1 MPQPTAVDFLREYF
15 SRMADIHGTGGATKE
30 TSYYSALENLLN
42 RFGADLRPRVICNGQ
57 LRNDGAGNPDFGLYT
72 RGQVQ
77 GGEPRKG
84 QIPERGVIEVKGLA
98 EQTWQTAD
106 SAQASKY
113 FGHYRLVLITN
124 YRDFRLIGAD
134 SDGKAIEFEKYT
146 FAKDEST
153 FWAMT
158 AKPSPSAHQHAIH
171 FEEFIRRVMMTAAPL
186 VRAEDIAW
194 FLASYAKDALATVNE
209 KDASNLEPLRKA
221 LETALGIRFEGKDG
235 IHFFKSTLIQTLFY
249 GVFSAWAV
257 HVKQTNNP
265 FDWKAA
271 AYTLTVPM
279 VKALFEQI
287 ATPSKLGA
295 LGLMPVLDRTT
306 SALNRVDKA
315 AFFKTFDTGAAVQHF
330 YEPFLQ
336 AFDPELRKA
345 LGVWYT
351 PPEIVTYMVERVD
364 RVLRTELG
372 RPDGLADKAVYILDP
387 CCGTG
392 TYLVAVLRRIEETI
406 RSQGADALLADD
418 IRQAAKERVFG
429 FELLSAP
436 FVVAHWRVG
445 NYLAELGAPLDAA
458 HGERAAIYLTNA
470 LTGWEPPSGPK
481 AALPNF
487 PEMAL
492 ERDAAEH
499 VKLEVPILVIL
510 GNPPYN
516 AFAGTSPAEEG
527 DLVEAYKEG
536 LVSKWGIKKFNL
548 DELYARFYRIAER
561 RINNLGCGIVAYISN
576 YSFVSEQSFVVMR
589 EKLLQTFDN
598 FWIENMHG
606 DRNKTEYAPDGRTSE
621 TIFAIHGFSPG
632 IRQGIVTT
640 LAVKTGKKNA
650 PKIVRF
656 RDDIDS
662 AKAADR
668 REQLLETLN
677 DPEFD
682 SRYELANPEP
692 FNRYSFRPRQVTAD
706 FRAWPTLQD
715 IAAIPAVNG
724 LMEKRGGELTDV
736 NRSRLQ
742 ERMKIYFDASLE
754 WENFKAQ
761 KSPLSKNAARFDAAK
776 TRKRLIHLE
785 GFKSKQIVRYCARPF
800 DFQWCYYSGIRPLW
814 NEPRPQLW
822 DWSRIAGNK
831 YLVSR
836 QVRGGTPEGP
846 PFYFLTCIGD
856 DHALRTDAYFFPMRA
871 HENSG
876 AHSSAALFSKTE
888 ITNLSPP
895 TRAYIKKLGFTDPDG
910 DENCY
915 SSPWW
920 HALAI
925 GFSPKYLSEHSE
937 GIAIGWPRIP
947 MPTGRDDF
955 DHSAALGKRVAH
967 LLDADVDVAEIT
979 SGSIAEHHKIV
990 GVLSAT
996 NLVVRGWGHIDGKG
1010 RVNPGKGRVE
1020 KRNYSASEADAIR
1033 QGVQA
1038 IGIDEAR
1045 AFELLGPPV
1054 DVYLNETTC
1063 WRCVPTAV
1071 WEYFIGGYQVI
1082 KKWLSYRED
1091 AILGRP
1097 LTKDEAREVTGMI
1110 RRISAIL
1117 LLTDVLDAN
1126 YVRSKDTAYPWSTE
1140 NTTS

>member
-1 MPQPTAVDFLREYF
+1 MPQSTAVDFLREYF
-15 SRMADIHGTGGATKE
+15 MRMADIHGTGGATKE

-42 RFGADLRPRVICNGQ
+42 RFGGDLKPRVICNGQ
-57 LRNDGAGNPDFGLYT
+57 LRNEGAGNPDFGLYT
-72 RGQVQ
+72 GSQVQ

-84 QIPERGVIEVKGLA
+84 QIPERAVIEVKGLS

-113 FGHYRLVLITN
+113 FGRYRLVLITN

-134 SDGKAIEFEKYT
+134 ANGKAIELEKYT
-146 FAKDEST
+146 FAEDARA

-158 AKPSPSAHQHAIH
+158 AKPSPSAHRHAIH
-171 FEEFIRRVMMTAAPL
+171 FEEFVRRVMMTAAPL
-186 VRAEDIAW
+186 LRAEDIAW

-257 HVKQTNNP
+257 HVKQSKSP

-364 RVLRTELG
+364 RVLRTELD

-445 NYLAELGAPLDAA
+445 NYLAEIGAPLDAA
-458 HGERAAIYLTNA
+458 QGERAAIYLTNA

-527 DLVEAYKEG
+527 DLVDAYKEG
-536 LVSKWGIKKFNL
+536 LVSKWGIKKFNR
-548 DELYARFYRIAER
+548 DELYARFFRIAER
-561 RINNLGCGIVAYISN
+561 RINSLGCGIVCYISN
-576 YSFVSEQSFVVMR
+576 YSYVSEQSFVVMR
-589 EKLLQTFDN
+589 EKLLQTFDT
-598 FWIENMHG
+598 F
-606 DRNKTEYAPDGRTSE
+606 
-621 TIFAIHGFSPG
+621 
-632 IRQGIVTT
+632 
-640 LAVKTGKKNA
+640 
-650 PKIVRF
+650 
-656 RDDIDS
+656 
-662 AKAADR
+662 
-668 REQLLETLN
+668 
-677 DPEFD
+677 
-682 SRYELANPEP
+682 
-692 FNRYSFRPRQVTAD
+692 
-706 FRAWPTLQD
+706 
-715 IAAIPAVNG
+715 
-724 LMEKRGGELTDV
+724 
-736 NRSRLQ
+736 
-742 ERMKIYFDASLE
+742 
-754 WENFKAQ
+754 
-761 KSPLSKNAARFDAAK
+761 
-776 TRKRLIHLE
+776 
-785 GFKSKQIVRYCARPF
+785 
-800 DFQWCYYSGIRPLW
+800 
-814 NEPRPQLW
+814 
-822 DWSRIAGNK
+822 
-831 YLVSR
+831 
-836 QVRGGTPEGP
+836 
-846 PFYFLTCIGD
+846 
-856 DHALRTDAYFFPMRA
+856 
-871 HENSG
+871 
-876 AHSSAALFSKTE
+876 
-888 ITNLSPP
+888 
-895 TRAYIKKLGFTDPDG
+895 
-910 DENCY
+910 
-915 SSPWW
+915 
-920 HALAI
+920 
-925 GFSPKYLSEHSE
+925 
-937 GIAIGWPRIP
+937 
-947 MPTGRDDF
+947 
-955 DHSAALGKRVAH
+955 
-967 LLDADVDVAEIT
+967 
-979 SGSIAEHHKIV
+979 
-990 GVLSAT
+990 
-996 NLVVRGWGHIDGKG
+996 
-1010 RVNPGKGRVE
+1010 
-1020 KRNYSASEADAIR
+1020 
-1033 QGVQA
+1033 
-1038 IGIDEAR
+1038 
-1045 AFELLGPPV
+1045 
-1054 DVYLNETTC
+1054 
-1063 WRCVPTAV
+1063 
-1071 WEYFIGGYQVI
+1071 
-1082 KKWLSYRED
+1082 
-1091 AILGRP
+1091 
-1097 LTKDEAREVTGMI
+1097 
-1110 RRISAIL
+1110 
-1117 LLTDVLDAN
+1117 
-1126 YVRSKDTAYPWSTE
+1126 
-1140 NTTS
+1140 

>member
-1 MPQPTAVDFLREYF
+1 MEL
-15 SRMADIHGTGGATKE
+15 
-30 TSYYSALENLLN
+30 
-42 RFGADLRPRVICNGQ
+42 
-57 LRNDGAGNPDFGLYT
+57 
-72 RGQVQ
+72 
-77 GGEPRKG
+77 
-84 QIPERGVIEVKGLA
+84 
-98 EQTWQTAD
+98 
-106 SAQASKY
+106 
-113 FGHYRLVLITN
+113 
-124 YRDFRLIGAD
+124 
-134 SDGKAIEFEKYT
+134 EKYT
-146 FAKDEST
+146 FAKDAIK
-153 FWAMT
+153 FWGMT

-171 FEEFIRRVMMTAAPL
+171 FEEFIRRVMITAAPL
-186 VRAEDIAW
+186 VEPEDIAW
-194 FLASYAKDALATVNE
+194 FLASYAKDALATLYE
-209 KDASNLEPLRKA
+209 KDAGNLEPLRQA
-221 LETALGIRFEGKDG
+221 LETALGIKFQGKEGD
-235 IHFFKSTLIQTLFY
+235 HFFKSTLIQTLFY

-257 HVKQTNNP
+257 HVKQSNAP

-287 ATPSKLGA
+287 ATPSKLGV
-295 LGLMPVLDRTT
+295 LGLMPVLDRTAA
-306 SALNRVDKA
+306 ALNRVDKA

-429 FELLSAP
+429 FELMSAP

-445 NYLAELGAPLDAA
+445 NYLAGIGAPLDAT

-499 VKLEVPILVIL
+499 VKRDVPILVIL

-516 AFAGTSPAEEG
+516 AFAGTSPEDEG
-527 DLVEAYKEG
+527 DLVDAYKEG

-548 DELYARFYRIAER
+548 DELYARFFRIAER
-561 RINNLGCGIVAYISN
+561 RINDLGCGIVAYISN
-576 YSFVSEQSFVVMR
+576 YSYVSEQSFVVMR
-589 EKLLQTFDN
+589 EKLLHTFDK

-621 TIFAIHGFSPG
+621 TIFARRGFSPG

-640 LAVKTGKKNA
+640 LAVKTGQKGA
-650 PKIVRF
+650 PKVVRF
-656 RDDIDS
+656 RDDINS
-662 AKAADR
+662 AKADDR
-668 REQLLETLN
+668 RAQLLETLD

-692 FNRYSFRPRQVTAD
+692 FNRYSLRPRQVAAD
-706 FRAWPTLQD
+706 FKSWPTLQD
-715 IAAIPAVNG
+715 LAAIPAVNG
-724 LMEKRGGELTDV
+724 LMEKRGGALTDMD
-736 NRSRLQ
+736 RALLQ
-742 ERMKIYFDASLE
+742 ERMEAYFDAYMDWAS
-754 WENFKAQ
+754 FKSQ
-761 KSPLSKNAARFDAAK
+761 GSPLGQNAARFDAEK
-776 TRKRLIHLE
+776 TQKRLIHLE
-785 GFKSKQIVRYCARPF
+785 GFKAKQIVRYFARPF
-800 DFQWCYYSGIRPLW
+800 DFQWCYYSSVRPLW

-822 DWSRIAGNK
+822 DWSGIPGNQ

-836 QVRGGTPEGP
+836 QVRGGNPEGP
-846 PFYFLTCIGD
+846 PFYFLTFIGD

-871 HENSG
+871 HNHAG
-876 AHSSAALFSKTE
+876 NLFDKTE
-888 ITNLSPP
+888 ICNLSPKA
-895 TRAYIKKLGFTDPDG
+895 RSYIEGLGFTEINDHAD
-910 DENCY
+910 CY

-925 GFSPKYLSEHSE
+925 GFSPSYLAEHSE

-947 MPTGRDDF
+947 MPTARADF
-955 DHSAALGKRVAH
+955 DRSAALGKHLADILSPDAH
-967 LLDADVDVAEIT
+967 VTGIT
-979 SGSIAEHHKIV
+979 SGTIAAHQRV
-990 GVLSAT
+990 FGVLSAAD
-996 NLVVRGWGHIDGKG
+996 VAVRGWGHLDTQR
-1010 RVNPGKGRVE
+1010 RVHPGKGRVE
-1020 KRNYSASEADAIR
+1020 KRHYTSAEKEAIR
-1033 QGVQA
+1033 RGVEA
-1038 IGIDEAR
+1038 LGIEEAR
-1045 AFELLGPPV
+1045 ALELLGPPIDIYV
-1054 DVYLNETTC
+1054 NGTTC

-1082 KKWLSYRED
+1082 KKWLSYREET
-1091 AILGRP
+1091 ILGRP

-1110 RRISAIL
+1110 RRLAAIV
-1117 LLTDVLDAN
+1117 LLTDKLDAN
-1126 YVRSKDTAYPWSTE
+1126 YVTAKNTAHPWLA
-1140 NTTS
+1140 